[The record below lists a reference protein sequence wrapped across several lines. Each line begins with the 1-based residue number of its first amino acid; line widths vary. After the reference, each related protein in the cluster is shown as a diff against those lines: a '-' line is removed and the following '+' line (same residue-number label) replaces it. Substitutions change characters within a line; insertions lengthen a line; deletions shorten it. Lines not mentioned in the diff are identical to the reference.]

1 MANGLSK
8 SEKEQ
13 LERMQNIGQVERENK
28 QLRMLYTQEASAK
41 SQLHREKEQVTKKLE
56 KKREKLHLSES

>member
-41 SQLHREKEQVTKKLE
+41 S
-56 KKREKLHLSES
+56 